1 MEELIIKFLFFLA
14 LKNKQTMEEFVLQ
27 SKMDEHLTNTKWDIR
42 AALQRF
48 EENGIKIDRRFRRD
62 FIKQTTDW

>member
-1 MEELIIKFLFFLA
+1 MDDKLTQA
-14 LKNKQTMEEFVLQ
+14 R
-27 SKMDEHLTNTKWDIR
+27 MDEHLSNTKWDIR

-48 EENGIKIDRRFRRD
+48 EETGVKIDRKFRRD